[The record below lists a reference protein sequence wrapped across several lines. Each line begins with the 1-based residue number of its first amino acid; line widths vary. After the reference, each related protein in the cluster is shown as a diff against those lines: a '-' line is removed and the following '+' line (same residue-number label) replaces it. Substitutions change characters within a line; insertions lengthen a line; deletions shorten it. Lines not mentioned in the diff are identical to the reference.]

1 MKADS
6 KQTTW
11 ECKANTQC
19 KCHGTLWIG
28 AGKRLDDQ
36 KDIAKFDDFRLFK
49 TISKDVGD
57 SNWTACSPATF
68 GSDPHPGKPKTCFCE
83 DKPLYVPN
91 LCADDGE
98 DCVCSGYVTYG
109 KKFSKA
115 KKILDF
121 KGHVEAG

>member
-49 TISKDVGD
+49 TISKETIEG
-57 SNWTACSPATF
+57 
-68 GSDPHPGKPKTCFCE
+68 
-83 DKPLYVPN
+83 
-91 LCADDGE
+91 
-98 DCVCSGYVTYG
+98 
-109 KKFSKA
+109 
-115 KKILDF
+115 
-121 KGHVEAG
+121 